1 MGKRSATRRSSL
13 FFSKFMFA
21 PGTSMLFQFLS
32 VSRTPRLQYR
42 GECSYSRVFP
52 IWRGTAP
59 GSGSTLLATMEVLLQ
74 RGIRRLFPAGADLLQ
89 RLGDVLLYGLHPPV
103 EGLVGGVGLRRYRQV
118 NGQLRQR

>member
-59 GSGSTLLATMEVLLQ
+59 GSGSTLLATMEVLLR
-74 RGIRRLFPAGADLLQ
+74 RGIRRLFPAAADLFQPLCDALLQ
-89 RLGDVLLYGLHPPV
+89 PAIGWLVKSCAYKGFGKALHV
-103 EGLVGGVGLRRYRQV
+103 RQGVF
-118 NGQLRQR
+118 